1 VKESSGERLIRKTN
15 SLVSISSTE
24 MIENPKAKLGTFCR
38 WTLGMED
45 GVEGLEVGE
54 KEKKDVKM
62 ER

>member
-1 VKESSGERLIRKTN
+1 
-15 SLVSISSTE
+15 